1 MKATFIVSNTDYKL
15 CPKPTKPE
23 YAFIGRS
30 NVGKSS
36 LINMI
41 TGHKG
46 LAKTSQK
53 PGKTNLI
60 NHFDID
66 DTWFL
71 VDLPGYGYAKTSQTN
86 REKWALMIKDYLINR
101 GESLVCIFVL
111 IDSRLPPQD
120 IDLDFLEFLSENTL
134 PFVMV
139 FTKAD
144 KQSLPKTQSLM
155 AAYKRKMLET
165 WEEMP
170 HNFISSAETKMGKE
184 KILDYIEMLNK
195 EYFEHVKIAP

>member
-66 DTWFL
+66 ETWFL

-195 EYFEHVKIAP
+195 AYFEHLEK

>member
-170 HNFISSAETKMGKE
+170 HNFVSSAETKMGKE

-195 EYFEHVKIAP
+195 AYFEHLEK